1 MVVIE
6 IAFGGVG
13 VAAVYGGLVALGE
26 PPQADAASRMAV
38 RAATECAGRS
48 AHFWTC

>member
-13 VAAVYGGLVALGE
+13 VTAVYGGLVALGE
-26 PPQADAASRMAV
+26 PPQADAASRRTV
-38 RAATECAGRS
+38 RTATECAGRS